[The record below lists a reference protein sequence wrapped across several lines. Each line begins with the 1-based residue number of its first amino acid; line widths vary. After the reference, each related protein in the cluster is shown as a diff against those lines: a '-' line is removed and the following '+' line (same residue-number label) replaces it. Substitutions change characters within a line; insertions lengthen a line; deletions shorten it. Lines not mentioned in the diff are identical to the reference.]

1 MSKSIRL
8 KNDYYLDGSS
18 IWQYHGDTVTNGVKK
33 LTLSGKMWL
42 LALYNEWGNF
52 GFYILNKATSG
63 TNQSIIITTLKE
75 SSLITITSENRSE
88 ITITSGQIVCP
99 IYLMKI
105 C

>member
-1 MSKSIRL
+1 MSQSIKF
-8 KNDYYLDGSS
+8 KNDYYLDGTS
-18 IWQYHGDTVTNGVKK
+18 IWQYHGDTVTNGVRK

-63 TNQSIIITTLKE
+63 TNQNIRITTLKE
-75 SSLITITSENRSE
+75 SSLITITSDNISE
-88 ITITSGQIVCP
+88 ITITGGQIVCP

-105 C
+105 A